1 MHSLKGVD
9 GTLGADQFQMQAAIG
24 GGDLAVE
31 TSLSA
36 FDGEIE
42 RIVAAQAVLQSAKDA
57 EPKLGRLRY
66 EELKPAKTR
75 DGFSGFVMRWR

>member
-1 MHSLKGVD
+1 
-9 GTLGADQFQMQAAIG
+9 MQVVIG

-66 EELKPAKTR
+66 EELKLSKTR
-75 DGFSGFVMRWR
+75 DGFSGFVIRWR

>member
-1 MHSLKGVD
+1 
-9 GTLGADQFQMQAAIG
+9 MQAAIG

-31 TSLSA
+31 TSLSV

-75 DGFSGFVMRWR
+75 DGFSGFVIRWR